1 MTSGCRVRARPSS
14 SISDEMFS
22 ALDSGLTGPLFAT
35 EAMRACFS
43 DGARLGAMLRMQ
55 AALARAHGM
64 QGLAEAIEGIG
75 VERLDFAAIGA
86 ATAVAGVP
94 TIPFLKMVQDLL
106 PDEAGRGL
114 HRGATTQDVLDT
126 ALALQCAEAFALLA
140 GGLDGVLAGLMGM
153 AVRYRAAACVGR
165 TFGQHAAPVTFGFKA
180 AVWLA
185 GVAEVAARLPEVR
198 GRMLVASLGGPVGI
212 LAGLG
217 EQGPVVLEKFA
228 GALGLGVT
236 SVAWHVRRGRVAE
249 TGAWLAQLVGA
260 LGKMATDVAH
270 LCSTEVGEV
279 AEPYAPG
286 RGGSSAMPHKRN
298 PVSCTVILAAH
309 GVAPGLAAGLLGA
322 MAGAHERPPGLW
334 HGEWHA
340 LPQLFGLASGAL
352 REGVVLAEGLEV
364 DVGRMEE
371 NLGATRGLLFA
382 DAAAGLLAGAMGRA
396 AAHHLVEEAAGEVR
410 RTGVGLAEV
419 LAQQGHDVGGAFD
432 TGPAVRAAWVWVDRA
447 VDEAG
452 RVRDALKQEF
462 VPCR

>member
-1 MTSGCRVRARPSS
+1 
-14 SISDEMFS
+14 
-22 ALDSGLTGPLFAT
+22 
-35 EAMRACFS
+35 
-43 DGARLGAMLRMQ
+43 MQ
-55 AALARAHGM
+55 AALARAQGM
-64 QGLAEAIEGIG
+64 EELADAIAGIG
-75 VERLDFAAIGA
+75 VERLDVAAIGA

-94 TIPFLKMVQDLL
+94 TIPFLKAVQALL
-106 PDEAGRGL
+106 PEGVGPGL

-126 ALALQCAEAFALLA
+126 ALALQCAEAFELLA
-140 GGLDGVLAGLMGM
+140 EGLDGVLAGLMEM
-153 AVRYRAAACVGR
+153 AVRYRGVACVGR
-165 TFGQHAAPVTFGFKA
+165 TFGQHAAPLTFGFKA

-217 EQGPVVLEKFA
+217 ELRLGEMRLEVLEGFA
-228 GALGLGVT
+228 RELRLGVT
-236 SVAWHVRRGRVAE
+236 SIAWHVRRGRVAE
-249 TGAWLAQLVGA
+249 TGGWLAQVVGVLA
-260 LGKMATDVAH
+260 KMATDVAH

-309 GVAPGLAAGLLGA
+309 GVAPGLAMGLLGA

-352 REGVVLAEGLEV
+352 REGGVLAEGLEV

-371 NLGATRGLLFA
+371 NLGTTRGLLFA
-382 DAAAGLLAGAMGRA
+382 DAAAGLLAEVMGREP
-396 AAHHLVEEAAGEVR
+396 AHHLVEEAAGEVR
-410 RTGVGLAEV
+410 RTGMGLAAV
-419 LAQQGHDVGGAFD
+419 LARGGHDVGAAFD
-432 TGPAVRAAWVWVDRA
+432 VGPAVQAAGVWVDRA
-447 VDEAG
+447 VAEAAG
-452 RVRDALKQEF
+452 VRAMLKQEF
-462 VPCR
+462 VPC